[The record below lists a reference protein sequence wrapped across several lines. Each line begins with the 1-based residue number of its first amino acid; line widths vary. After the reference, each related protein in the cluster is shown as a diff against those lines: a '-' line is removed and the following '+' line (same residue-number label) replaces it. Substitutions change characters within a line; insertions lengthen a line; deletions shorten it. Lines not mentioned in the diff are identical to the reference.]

1 MLRLRSCGRLNSGVF
16 CLLRRHLAVFFGL
29 WPFLVLLVVY

>member
-1 MLRLRSCGRLNSGVF
+1 MVGF